1 MNGFTVWVGLGAA
14 LGLWRVARSSP
25 QRQAGF
31 WVNAGL
37 WVLLASLAGARL
49 FYAWVNR
56 AYFAN
61 HLLEIPQAWLGG
73 LSWPGAVG
81 AAWLA
86 LAYLAVTYRPPRG
99 GRVSIGWLS
108 DRLYPLLPPLSITAW
123 MGSWMA
129 GIAYGPPVPAGAWW
143 GVPGP
148 AESGANGLYWPLQPL
163 AALSLVAFF
172 WLLET
177 RARLLRLPGQL
188 SSLAACGLLLNLLA
202 ASLLRGDPVPVWGGG
217 LHMDTWMALFFL
229 ACLLALAI
237 FGGLLSRYFRTS
249 SEATQTIRHLF
260 AVGKK
265 RIPPDE
271 SSHQL

>member
-1 MNGFTVWVGLGAA
+1 MNSFTVWVGLGAA

-25 QRQAGF
+25 QRQAHV

-37 WVLLASLAGARL
+37 WVLFASLAGARL
-49 FYAWVNR
+49 FYAWINR
-56 AYFAN
+56 AYFAD
-61 HLLEIPQAWLGG
+61 HLLEIPQVWLGG

-86 LAYLAVTYRPPRG
+86 LSYLAITYHPPRG
-99 GRVSIGWLS
+99 GRVSIGWLG
-108 DRLYPLLPPLSITAW
+108 DRLYPLLPPLSVTAW
-123 MGSWMA
+123 MGGWMA
-129 GIAYGPPVPAGAWW
+129 GIAYGPPVPAGSWW
-143 GVPGP
+143 GVPNL
-148 AESGANGLYWPLQPL
+148 AESGVYALYWPLQPL

-177 RARLLRLPGQL
+177 RVKPLQPSGQL
-188 SSLAACGLLLNLLA
+188 SGLATCGLLLNLLA
-202 ASLLRGDPVPVWGGG
+202 ASLLRSDPVPAWGGG
-217 LHMDTWMALFFL
+217 LRMDTWMALFFL

-237 FGGLLSRYFRTS
+237 LSGLVTRFFPTPPYAS
-249 SEATQTIRHLF
+249 QTIRHLF
-260 AVGKK
+260 TAEKN